1 MFSFA
6 AQVQISFSSD
16 FLKCSDQRPLPYCL
30 SSRNLTRTLLWAKIM
45 QLETTHVHVCVWF
58 LKKPKMSANACNTV
72 WKSANANSSWSAQSV
87 VMQKKPK
94 WHVSIVYWIEKHN
107 VTVVSFKQDALFLC
121 PIQDINLCAFHFFLL
136 KACTSETDVYLKI
149 SLTYVMILLLLPYWV
164 LVKLADNVV
173 FIHFN

>member
-6 AQVQISFSSD
+6 AQVQISFSSSALLPLLQKPSED
-16 FLKCSDQRPLPYCL
+16 FITGKNHAA
-30 SSRNLTRTLLWAKIM
+30 RNHARTC
-45 QLETTHVHVCVWF
+45 VCVWF
-58 LKKPKMSANACNTV
+58 LKKPKTFANACNTV
-72 WKSANANSSWSAQSV
+72 CKSANANSWWSAQSV

-94 WHVSIVYWIEKHN
+94 WHVSIVYWVEEHN
-107 VTVVSFKQDALFLC
+107 VTVVSFQQDAPLLC
-121 PIQDINLCAFHFFLL
+121 PIQDINLCAFRFFLL

-149 SLTYVMILLLLPYWV
+149 SSTYVMILLLLPCWV